1 MKNELEGD
9 DMKKETRIFV
19 DHVHELFAE
28 QDEKQ
33 MHINYILSK
42 REEDYSL
49 TYLCIASSKLD
60 PDDIRMVSMTP
71 ENQVEYQHVFEW
83 DFNIDDYILT
93 DLEKGFLIE
102 YMPLEE
108 HYNMWCA
115 IEEWAEDIEHK
126 DGLYAYLD
134 HCKRNGI
141 TQKEISLI
149 GHDPI
154 DVMNH
159 YREKN
164 ENYEILNE
172 TVFGKKSI
180 VLGYN
185 PKAPSPYVTW
195 KTSLD
200 RYRGFDLG
208 HYFSDFNEAYDDY
221 KERCHEMLDDH
232 LKTEKK
238 KLKSKNKEQH
248 FR

>member
-19 DHVHELFAE
+19 DYVHELFAE

-42 REEDYSL
+42 REEDHSL

-115 IEEWAEDIEHK
+115 IEEWAEDIE
-126 DGLYAYLD
+126 
-134 HCKRNGI
+134 
-141 TQKEISLI
+141 QKEISLL

-208 HYFSDFNEAYDDY
+208 HYFSDLNEAYDDY

-232 LKTEKK
+232 LKTEKN